1 MKTYRVALLG
11 CRSRGTSQAK
21 AITQHPRTELVAI
34 CDLLPE
40 RLETVGD
47 KFDVKARYSD
57 FEQMIHEQQPD
68 IVNIP
73 TATKFHAPLAE
84 AVLRMG
90 VHVDVEKPMTVTL
103 SELDRLMAAQRASGK
118 QLVPHHQAAVHP
130 PAKKLRELVR
140 SGFIGEVQAVR
151 VRDKGYYGGFGIVH
165 QGCHALALAIS
176 VVGPARAVS
185 AHMVTAGRPT
195 TVDDIYQ
202 GPFGYGLTAGENLT
216 CLYELPNGAY
226 LVNEEHYRPEVDSS
240 TIRFEV
246 VGTEGALALDHAIP
260 MAVYHSSSPHWH
272 PVRTEW
278 SEVPLSKEERTAG
291 GYDFMD
297 EAVKGMDLWMVE
309 EWVNALDEGRDH
321 VINAQVGASTMEMIH
336 GAYRSHAEGR
346 RIYLPQADRGNPF
359 EQWLEREG
367 RTRPGPAPDSYAE
380 WIGWAL
386 ERGRSHAKNPPV
398 VTPERVPVH
407 A

>member
-21 AITQHPRTELVAI
+21 AITQHPRMELVAI

-40 RLETVGD
+40 RLETVGER
-47 KFDVKARYSD
+47 FGVKARYSD
-57 FEQMIHEQQPD
+57 FEKMIREQQPD

-84 AVLRMG
+84 AALKMG

-103 SELDRLMAAQRASGK
+103 PELDSLMATQRASGK

-130 PAKKLRELVR
+130 PAKKLRELVKQ
-140 SGFIGEVQAVR
+140 GYIGEVTAVR

-165 QGCHALALAIS
+165 QGCHALALAVS
-176 VVGPARAVS
+176 VVGQPRAVS
-185 AHMVTAGRPT
+185 AHMTSGGRPT

-202 GPFGYGLTAGENLT
+202 APFGYGLTAGENLT
-216 CLYELPNGAY
+216 CMYELPNGAY
-226 LVNEEHYRPEVDSS
+226 FINEEHYRPEVDSS

-260 MAVYHSSSPHWH
+260 MAVFHSKQPHWH

-278 SEVPLSKEERTAG
+278 TEVKLSKEERTAG
-291 GYDFMD
+291 GFDYMD
-297 EAVKGMDLWMVE
+297 ESVKGMDLWMAE
-309 EWVNALDEGRDH
+309 EWVNALDEGREH
-321 VINAQVGASTMEMIH
+321 VINAEVGASTMEMIH

-346 RIYLPQADRGNPF
+346 RIDLPQADRGNPF

-367 RTRPGPAPDSYAE
+367 RARPGPAPDNYSE

-386 ERGRSHAKNPPV
+386 AKAREGQTV
-398 VTPERVPVH
+398 EKRDRVPVP